1 MKLRLAVALI
11 AAAYIV
17 AFFSHAWHLQ
27 KTVYGDGVFYFSWLR
42 SVVVDHDIDFTNEY
56 ADSRVSQPN
65 TPLGYAGNKYSIGPA
80 VIWAPLYIT
89 VHQIVRGDGWS
100 LPYQLAAGIT
110 SVLAAL
116 FGLVLLLRF
125 LPAPPPVRIL
135 TVLAVA
141 GASNLLFYGAVD
153 PVNSHAFSF
162 FAAVV
167 YLSVITAKKPH
178 WFAGGISLA
187 FLASIRNQDA
197 IYILALIPFWR
208 QVNWRLFIFGAAL
221 GFLPQLAAWV
231 SLYGSVANPYIA
243 GGETFDLLRPHIV
256 GVLFGISSGL
266 FLWTPIAAIGFF
278 GLLLYDTKRPQ
289 YDKQRKIYL
298 LIFCLQ
304 VYLVASWSTWWQG
317 ASVSGRM
324 FVSTLPL
331 LAVGL
336 TSIIERIYTHHL
348 LRSILPLLILAL
360 SLLNGI
366 GTLYYLFT
374 Y

>member
-1 MKLRLAVALI
+1 MKLRLAVVLI

-27 KTVYGDGVFYFSWLR
+27 KTTYGDGVFYYSWLR
-42 SVVVDHDIDFTNEY
+42 SAVIDHDINFANEY
-56 ADSRVSQPN
+56 ADSQVSQPS

-80 VIWAPLYIT
+80 VFWAPLYIT

-116 FGLVLLLRF
+116 CGLALLLRL
-125 LPAPPPVRIL
+125 LPAQLPVRIL
-135 TVLAVA
+135 TVLAIA
-141 GASNLLFYGAVD
+141 GASNLLFYGAID
-153 PVNSHAFSF
+153 PVNSHALSF

-167 YLSVITAKKPH
+167 YLSFITAKKPH
-178 WFAGGISLA
+178 WFMVGISLA

-197 IYILALIPFWR
+197 IYILALIPIWR
-208 QVNWRLFIFGAAL
+208 QVNWRLFIFGAVL

-231 SLYGSVANPYIA
+231 SLYGSLTNPYIA
-243 GGETFDLLRPHIV
+243 GGETFDLLRPHIA
-256 GVLFGISSGL
+256 GVLFGVSSGL
-266 FLWTPIAAIGFF
+266 FLWTPIAAIGFL
-278 GLLLYDTKRPQ
+278 GLLLRDPTQPQ
-289 YDKQRKIYL
+289 YRKQRQMYL

-324 FVSTLPL
+324 FVSALPL
-331 LAVGL
+331 LTVGL
-336 TSIIERIYTHHL
+336 TSVIERIYTHRL
-348 LRSILPLLILAL
+348 LRVILPLLILAL

-366 GTLYYLFT
+366 GIFYYLFT